1 MAELCNEIQSAP
13 PLKIL
18 KWPFKMPNFESNLE
32 IGSHFDNDFAQLGS
46 SLALMASHGLYTPCH
61 VDMHE
66 RS

>member
-18 KWPFKMPNFESNLE
+18 KWPFKMPNFESHLE

-46 SLALMASHGLYTPCH
+46 PGLDGFTWALYAMPC
-61 VDMHE
+61 
-66 RS
+66 